1 MIDPMQNIISENEAL
16 KTQSKGLPMTPT
28 KEQIENKAR
37 EWFDD
42 MAPGDNCYRDASEL
56 EQTIYEHC
64 AKQHLLELRASEQR
78 VVELEGLLNKS
89 YNNLA
94 HHHRCSLHRES
105 DTRLLETIYK
115 AISKTSISQSKE
127 AP

>member
-1 MIDPMQNIISENEAL
+1 
-16 KTQSKGLPMTPT
+16 MTIT
-28 KEQIENKAR
+28 KEQLDAAIRAMDKGLAQAGFTRPLR
-37 EWFDD
+37 E
-42 MAPGDNCYRDASEL
+42 YE
-56 EQTIYEHC
+56 TIL
-64 AKQHLLELRASEQR
+64 AALRASEQR